1 MPKAYNLRL
10 ISINSDDISQ
20 NFVYNS
26 RYDKTKDNLDFFFFG
41 DEIKWKNRPEIS
53 CAKVNFTRSALM
65 GWPNRVQFVPS
76 FGKEREDDVFVERTS
91 KLANEYTSVCP
102 FLPIS

>member
-26 RYDKTKDNLDFFFFG
+26 RYDKTKDNLDFL
-41 DEIKWKNRPEIS
+41 EMKSQQMENRPEIS